1 MGYAELIQKLEA
13 LPSDKQAEVFDFV
26 DFLAIRCAQPA
37 GTNSADSAA
46 WTNNEF
52 SELAM
57 HHALRGMEDDPVIY
71 TKDDLREIWR

>member
-1 MGYAELIQKLEA
+1 MGYAELIQKLET

-26 DFLAIRCAQPA
+26 DFLAVRCAQPL
-37 GTNSADSAA
+37 GTSESAA

-57 HHALRGMEDDPVIY
+57 DHALRGIENDPVIY